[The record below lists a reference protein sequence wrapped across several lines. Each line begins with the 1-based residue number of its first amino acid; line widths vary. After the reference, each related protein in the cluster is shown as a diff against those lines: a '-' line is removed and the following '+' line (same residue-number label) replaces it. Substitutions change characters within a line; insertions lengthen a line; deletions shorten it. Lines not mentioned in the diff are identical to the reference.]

1 MATTWR
7 SHVSGLEWSQVV
19 ARGAIIMR
27 RSWSRPV
34 SYRSSCGSWTGT
46 AQTRSRRTTPAW
58 RCGGSRSGTEV
69 GPRPSFCRAAWRR
82 SSARP
87 RIMGTTPLCKSMSA
101 WRSSVSSREV
111 GLPRTVCSRLRTVL
125 CSCTLRTCRSN
136 GGRSDCGR
144 PSRRLRRPDFQVP
157 FWPAQVARPSVGHQP
172 NGRPAVVLEALAVV
186 AARKVLPSV
195 VGASVRGRTARR
207 EMPPAASPPAGNG
220 LLPAGGR
227 RAAAVA
233 AAAAAAVELRAA

>member
-34 SYRSSCGSWTGT
+34 SCRSSWVSWTGT

-69 GPRPSFCRAAWRR
+69 GPRPSFCRAAWRS

-87 RIMGTTPLCKSMSA
+87 RSMGTTPLYKSMSA

-111 GLPRTVCSRLRTVL
+111 GLLRTVCSRLRTVQ

-136 GGRSDCGR
+136 VGRSDCAR
-144 PSRRLRRPDFQVP
+144 PSRRLFRPAFQVP
-157 FWPAQVARPSVGHQP
+157 VWPAQVARPSVGHQP
-172 NGRPAVVLEALAVV
+172 NGRPAAVLEALAAV
-186 AARKVLPSV
+186 AAGK
-195 VGASVRGRTARR
+195 
-207 EMPPAASPPAGNG
+207 MPPAAAPAAGNG

-227 RAAAVA
+227 RAAAAA
-233 AAAAAAVELRAA
+233 AAAAAAVELRAT